1 MRRFGRL
8 RAGRFD
14 WLKASAANEVGL
26 ARGKSREKSF

>member
-8 RAGRFD
+8 RARRFD
-14 WLKASAANEVGL
+14 WLNASAASEPGF